1 MIQCHAMSDERKP
14 PGRYLSTPLDVGVDY
29 GGQTRATL
37 VRNRLLAERFGLRP
51 EVLTFNPRPA
61 WAQRL
66 DDLRESGLLL
76 PETPVTNLYD
86 AHATTG
92 WEDHPV
98 EAPTS
103 PLLTPTMRRTTEL
116 RPDGTPWRHVHAE
129 PDEGPDGSN
138 VVHEYLRDDGTPY
151 LRVPRFAYRFPRTWP
166 RSLERVGRDG
176 EPRGAFDS
184 YAAWVQQWV
193 TSVAA
198 DDPTF
203 LFVDSRSLGMHLL
216 PLRAPQV
223 HTVFVLHGVHV
234 APPYAWTSR
243 LVRDSRAVLRQ
254 LPAMDALVVQTRR
267 QLDDLALRYGDA
279 PQLVVAPNA
288 VDTPTEAPT
297 VPRDRHRLVTVCR
310 LMPGK
315 GLLDAVAVVDLVRAQ
330 VPEVHLDVYG
340 EGPER
345 EALEHAVAA
354 RGLERHVT
362 LHGHD
367 PAAKE
372 QLWTATAALMTSE
385 SETWNMSIQEAMS
398 HACPV
403 VAYDIKYGPREQVTD
418 GVDGLLVPHGDV
430 GAMARAVLRLLTD
443 ADEAR
448 RLGDAARRAT
458 ASSVQR
464 FEDDWVEVL
473 RLAQRTK
480 RRRVALSRV
489 EAHLTGLRLRRRWR
503 RDHDAAASGE
513 LAVPAR
519 ERGRVEVEV
528 AVDVR
533 ARRPRVL
540 DEARWR
546 LLAVGEGSE
555 DHVEVPLQVHR
566 DGTRVTLTADVA
578 AASLTAALPAG
589 AAYLRLSMV
598 CRSHVWSRDL
608 AVAGAASQER
618 ARLLLEG

>member
-1 MIQCHAMSDERKP
+1 MSDERMP

-51 EVLTFNPRPA
+51 EVLTFNPRPS
-61 WAQRL
+61 WSQRL

-76 PETPVTNLYD
+76 PGTPVTNLYD

-92 WEDHPV
+92 WGEHPV
-98 EAPTS
+98 EEPAT
-103 PLLTPTMRRTTEL
+103 PLLTPTMRRETEL
-116 RPDGTPWRHVHAE
+116 RPDGSPWRHVHTE
-129 PDEGPDGSN
+129 PDGSPEGGT
-138 VVHEYLRDDGTPY
+138 VVHEYLRADGTPY
-151 LRVPRFAYRFPRTWP
+151 LRVPRFAYRFSRTWP

-176 EPRGAFDS
+176 EPRGTFDS
-184 YAAWVQQWV
+184 YASWVRRWV
-193 TSVAA
+193 LEVTAG
-198 DDPTF
+198 DPTF
-203 LFVDSRSLGMHLL
+203 LFIDSRSLGMHLL
-216 PLRAPQV
+216 PLRAPHV

-267 QLDDLALRYGDA
+267 QLDDLALRYGEA
-279 PQLVVAPNA
+279 PQLAVAPNA
-288 VDTPTEAPT
+288 VDAPTEPPP
-297 VPRDRHRLVTVCR
+297 VPRDPHRLITVCR

-315 GLLDAVAVVDLVRAQ
+315 GLLDAVAVVDRVRAR
-330 VPEVHLDVYG
+330 VPQVHLDVYG

-345 EALEHAVAA
+345 ELLERAVAE

-372 QLWTATAALMTSE
+372 HLWTAAAALMTSE

-398 HACPV
+398 HGCPV

-418 GVDGLLVPHGDV
+418 GSDGLLVPHGDV
-430 GAMARAVLRLLTD
+430 DAMAAAVLRLLTD

-448 RLGDAARRAT
+448 RLGEAARLAT
-458 ASSVQR
+458 ATSVQR

-480 RRRVALSRV
+480 RRRVDLSRV
-489 EAHLTGLRLRRRWR
+489 EAQLTGLRLRRRWG
-503 RDHDAAASGE
+503 RDHDALTTGE
-513 LAVPAR
+513 LTVR

-533 ARRPRVL
+533 AKRPQVL

-546 LLAVGEGSE
+546 LLAVGEDSE
-555 DHVEVPLQVHR
+555 HHVEVPLQAQR
-566 DGTRVTLTADVA
+566 DDSRVTLTGEVA

-598 CRSHVWSRDL
+598 CRNHVWSRDL
-608 AVAGAASQER
+608 DVPGASPQER
-618 ARLLLEG
+618 VRLLIEG